1 MGYDF
6 TMHQER
12 QLIARCESTV
22 ATLMTTMAAHGYRL
36 ERSFDLRDALR
47 DHLDCTCP
55 YHGTAR
61 CTCQYVVFLAYEQNT
76 NTPPVVLTVHERD
89 GLTRVR
95 VDTAPLGGPLA
106 WPLLAALD
114 EAETAHLGETV

>member
-1 MGYDF
+1 
-6 TMHQER
+6 MHQER
-12 QLIARCESTV
+12 QLIARCESAV
-22 ATLMTTMAAHGYRL
+22 ATLMTMMAAHGYRL

-95 VDTAPLGGPLA
+95 VDTAPLGGPLSR
-106 WPLLAALD
+106 PLLVALD
-114 EAETAHLGETV
+114 EVVNSVTSTSLES